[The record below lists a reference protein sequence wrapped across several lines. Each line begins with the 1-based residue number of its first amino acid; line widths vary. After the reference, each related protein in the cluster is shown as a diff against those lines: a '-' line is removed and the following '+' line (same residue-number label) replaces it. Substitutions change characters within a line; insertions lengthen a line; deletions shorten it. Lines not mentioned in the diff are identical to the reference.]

1 MGDALT
7 KNCQHSKPI
16 DKLMTAEA
24 LQILCHL
31 SLKQKRQIK
40 SKEKQCSTL
49 QFQNCNLGLGLI
61 TESFIDQKTL
71 FQKAKTQV
79 ITSGDTTG
87 HRAIEQRVGYINFK
101 KKKNKHKQKQIGAQR
116 SISSDLQCNSLQLA
130 QLQLTYNQVIQNTIP

>member
-49 QFQNCNLGLGLI
+49 QFQNCNLALGLI

-101 KKKNKHKQKQIGAQR
+101 KKKPNINKNKSAPKER
-116 SISSDLQCNSLQLA
+116 SRVTYSAILYSQLSFS
-130 QLQLTYNQVIQNTIP
+130 